1 MRASKR
7 KREVGFSLTWRVSE
21 VGARHVQHGC
31 SQRKCLPRLR
41 SRCSGLGLSRSLDQC
56 RVWGYILGEDRNI
69 QHLLYRNV
77 YEGFEILH
85 PTAFDSFSSLCS
97 AFRTRRLLLWTLVL
111 AEREHPRVCS
121 CSSEHIL
128 LFRLDNTCVIYIDNT
143 YRYIVSRYI
152 VLSV

>member
-1 MRASKR
+1 MT
-7 KREVGFSLTWRVSE
+7 V
-21 VGARHVQHGC
+21 
-31 SQRKCLPRLR
+31 

-97 AFRTRRLLLWTLVL
+97 AFRTRRLLLWTLIL

-152 VLSV
+152 VLSVQITNDNTCVIYIHVNSIVLAIQLYSENSCPRIS